1 MAEQLLFWVGNR
13 NPSITETIR
22 NEDGTPHDLTGQT
35 VAFKMRPIGSSTL
48 KVNGAATIVS
58 APAGTVRWDWAAQD
72 VDTAGQYLAW
82 WEVTTTSGGKTQDV
96 AEAVIE
102 FRAHSNGALYVELE
116 QLKSTAELTGTTF
129 ADQDLQ
135 LVIAAASQGIEALC
149 GRRFWLD
156 TGTTNVQWY
165 TPESLTVLPIDDLVT
180 LTSLK
185 IDRWGSGTFDETWTQ
200 NTEFVLE
207 PYNAATEIPAR
218 PFQSVRVRRY
228 RNFLGF
234 PLGVERSVQVTG
246 QFGWLTVPDA
256 IQTATTMLA
265 TRLLKRMREAPFGV
279 AAIGMDGAAVR
290 IARTDPDI
298 MAACDA
304 FSRYIPFV

>member
-1 MAEQLLFWVGNR
+1 MWWVGDR
-13 NPSITETIR
+13 NPSITDTITV
-22 NEDGTPHDLTGQT
+22 NGVGVDLTVAT
-35 VAFKMRPIGSSTL
+35 VQFRMRAVGSATL
-48 KVNGAATIVS
+48 KVDQPVTYKDAMGVF
-58 APAGTVRWDWAAQD
+58 RYDWGVTD
-72 VDTAGQYLAW
+72 LNTAGQWLVW
-82 WEVTTTSGGKTQDV
+82 VEVTVGGKVQTLW
-96 AEAVIE
+96 ESLIE
-102 FRAHSNGALYVELE
+102 VRAHSNAAQYVELE

-135 LVIAAASQGIEALC
+135 IAIAAASQGIEALC
-149 GRRFWLD
+149 DRRFWLD
-156 TGTTNVQWY
+156 TGTSNVRWY

-207 PYNAATEIPAR
+207 PYNAASQVPAR
-218 PFQSVRVRRY
+218 PFESVRVRRY